1 MIRKAS
7 AIWTGDLKG
16 GSGVV
21 SADSGVLNQTPY
33 SFHTRF
39 EDQPGTNPEELVA
52 AAHAACFSM
61 ALSAMLGG
69 NNHAPESVST
79 KAELS
84 LDNLD
89 GAWTI
94 TKIHLVTR
102 AVVPGIDNDTFQSI
116 AADAKAKCPISRL
129 LKAEITLD
137 ATLG

>member
-116 AADAKAKCPISRL
+116 ATDAKAKCPISRL
-129 LKAEITLD
+129 LNAEITLD

>member
-116 AADAKAKCPISRL
+116 ATDAKAKCPISRL